1 MALVTFNDIYA
12 ASQRMA
18 RAVSHT
24 SLLEASWAS
33 CAHRSLLLKPE
44 NLQITGSFKIRG
56 AYNRLSR
63 LSEAQ
68 KARGIIARSS
78 GNHGKALA
86 YVARQEGVKVTIVMP
101 ATAAKAKVDAVLEY
115 GAEVKFAPLEEC
127 ARVTDELAE
136 QHGFVIIPPF
146 DDLDIIAGQGT
157 VGLEIAE
164 EAVARGLDVDTVLV
178 PVSGGGLISGVA
190 AALKITRP
198 GVRVVGVEPELA
210 ADARESLR
218 AGRRVTW
225 PTQRVSRTLADGMQM
240 STVGVHPFEHM
251 QVLVDDIITV
261 TEEEICSSVAIL
273 AHQAGMIAE
282 PSGAVTT
289 AAYLYHERDLPA
301 GAAHVAVVSG
311 GNVNSDLLELL
322 LKEHPLPFAGCCH

>member
-12 ASQRMA
+12 ASQRLA
-18 RAVSHT
+18 HAVSHT
-24 SLLEASWAS
+24 PLLTAPWAS

-56 AYNRLSR
+56 TYNRMSR

-68 KARGIIARSS
+68 KARGVVARSS

-101 ATAAKAKVDAVLEY
+101 ATAAKAKIDGVLEY

-127 ARVTDELAE
+127 AKVTEELAE
-136 QHGFVIIPPF
+136 KHGFVIVPPF

-190 AALKITRP
+190 AALKLTRP

-218 AGRRVTW
+218 TGRRVTW

-273 AHQAGMIAE
+273 ARHADMIAE

-322 LKEHPLPFAGCCH
+322 LKEPPLPFMGCCH